1 MVDTRLASGCFRTL
15 LGGVLPTAALHQGR
29 VDLGDL
35 DVERGDPTTDGRF
48 VVELLDRGELRLHLA
63 EQLRAMC
70 DRSDRKRP

>member
-1 MVDTRLASGCFRTL
+1 

-48 VVELLDRGELRLHLA
+48 VVELLVRGELRLRLA
-63 EQLRAMC
+63 EQLRAMWLNPL
-70 DRSDRKRP
+70 ST